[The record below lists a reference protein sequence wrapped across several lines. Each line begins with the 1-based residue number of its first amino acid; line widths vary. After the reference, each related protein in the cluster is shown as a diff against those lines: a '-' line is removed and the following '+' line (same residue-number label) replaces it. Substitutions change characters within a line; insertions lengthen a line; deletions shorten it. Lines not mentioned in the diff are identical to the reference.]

1 MPTALEASPGERLRT
16 LRDLLGLTGS
26 DLARMTGIS
35 QSWISQVETNVREPS
50 EDRLRVIAEATD
62 TPLSFF
68 FAKPSSVPL
77 DSLRFR
83 KMASASRTLTRRVSA
98 FYGESF
104 RVTEEVTSEARY
116 PAPPLPY
123 AMANELT
130 EEDIEDLA
138 DQTRVALRLAPD
150 KPIPHLT
157 RALER
162 AGVAVAPIVLSDPA
176 GDTASTNK
184 HFGVSYW
191 AGIGETALIGY
202 FPGHQGDR
210 DRFTLA
216 HELGHLVLHTFRPRA
231 ADPEGEANR
240 FAGAL
245 LLPRSRAE
253 IDITDRMTLEGYARL
268 KANWGMSIQALIL
281 RGAAVGNIGDSR
293 KRSLYVQISQRG
305 WRKNEPVT
313 VGQESPLLLWT
324 LITKLFGTKPY
335 VPASERLAIQPA
347 VLRSIAPQPVAA
359 AAAVA
364 GADHGSRANVV
375 QFKRRGSAGPD
386 EPANV
391 LAH

>member
-26 DLARMTGIS
+26 DLAGMTGIS
-35 QSWISQVETNVREPS
+35 QSWISQVETNAREPS
-50 EDRLRVIAEATD
+50 EDRLRLIAEATD

-83 KMASASRTLTRRVSA
+83 KMASASRTLTRRIST

-104 RVTEEVTSEARY
+104 RVTEEVTSDARY
-116 PAPPLPY
+116 PSPPLPY
-123 AMANELT
+123 ATEQDLT
-130 EEDIEDLA
+130 DEDIEDLA
-138 DQTRVALRLAPD
+138 EQTRVALRLAPD

-162 AGVAVAPIVLSDPA
+162 AGVAVAPIVLPDPA
-176 GDTASTNK
+176 SDGVATNK

-191 AGIGETALIGY
+191 AGIGETALIAY
-202 FPGHQGDR
+202 FPGQQGDR

-231 ADPEGEANR
+231 TDPESEANR

-245 LLPRSRAE
+245 LFPRTRAAL
-253 IDITDRMTLEGYARL
+253 DITDRLTLEGYARL
-268 KANWGMSIQALIL
+268 KANWGMSIQALVL

-324 LITKLFGTKPY
+324 LLTRLFGEKPY
-335 VPASERLAIQPA
+335 LPASDRLAIQPA
-347 VLRSIAPQPVAA
+347 VLRSIAPQPQAA
-359 AAAVA
+359 TMPGTGNTASVT
-364 GADHGSRANVV
+364 NVV
-375 QFKRRGSAGPD
+375 QFKRRGPSATDG
-386 EPANV
+386 ASA